1 MHSFEKL
8 LACFLT
14 RVSQVHL
21 SFLAMK
27 SDAPLFQAGHTLAIK
42 ALFKSVLSSFLI
54 FVGSILLHVLTDTLT
69 ILPQICFSLNVST
82 VT

>member
-42 ALFKSVLSSFLI
+42 AFLKA
-54 FVGSILLHVLTDTLT
+54 
-69 ILPQICFSLNVST
+69 FSLLFSYLLDPFCSMY
-82 VT
+82 